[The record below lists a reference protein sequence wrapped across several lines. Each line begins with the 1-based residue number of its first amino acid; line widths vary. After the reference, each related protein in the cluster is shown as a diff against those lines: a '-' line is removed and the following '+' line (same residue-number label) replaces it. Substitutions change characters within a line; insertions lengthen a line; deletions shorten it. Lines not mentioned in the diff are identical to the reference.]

1 MSRIFARIFTPIIT
15 FIRTKDFIMHSLFT
29 PILKLFLYFFF
40 SKRALIAR
48 IMLLEKEREILLRHY
63 RLENKR
69 IPIRHLDRIFLSILN
84 SAHSIRD
91 HLSII
96 KPETL
101 LARQRVLLES
111 FWTYP
116 PHSRGGRPPVSQE
129 IKELV
134 LRMKNE
140 NLSWGYVRISGE
152 LKKLGVD
159 LDSTTI
165 ANILRDFRRKGKAR
179 TSLTWKR
186 FLKSHIDSLFAT
198 DFFTIDTI
206 FNQRFYIF
214 FIISHGT
221 REIVQFAITRNPVKE
236 FVKQQMILFEEKI
249 MRPVYLIHDRSG
261 EFFQDYP
268 SFNIKEVISSVKAP
282 NMNAFA
288 ERFVGSIRREA
299 FDNFIIFNEQQI
311 RKILIEYIDYYNSL
325 RPHQGIECRIPQ
337 GTLPPDDPL
346 LPLKCSSI
354 RSKPILGG
362 LHHHYFRKAA

>member
-1 MSRIFARIFTPIIT
+1 MLPLLSAFM
-15 FIRTKDFIMHSLFT
+15 KLLLFG
-29 PILKLFLYFFF
+29 F
-40 SKRALIAR
+40 SSKKALIAR
-48 IMLLEKEREILLRHY
+48 ILLLEKEREILLRHY
-63 RLENKR
+63 RFENKR
-69 IPIRHLDRIFLSILN
+69 IPIRHLDRIFLAVLN
-84 SAHSIRD
+84 SAHSIINS
-91 HLSII
+91 LAII

-101 LARQRVLLES
+101 LAWQRVLLKS

-116 PHSRGGRPPVSQE
+116 PHPRGGRPPVSQE

-152 LKKLGVD
+152 LKKLGID

-165 ANILRDFRRKGKAR
+165 ANILRHYRRKGKIRA
-179 TSLTWKR
+179 SLTWKK

-236 FVKQQMILFEEKI
+236 FVRQQMILFEEKI
-249 MRPVYLIHDRSG
+249 KRPVYLIHDRSG
-261 EFFQDYP
+261 ELFQDYA
-268 SFNIKEVISSVKAP
+268 SFGIKEIVTSVKAP

-299 FDNFIIFNEQQI
+299 FDSFIVFNEQQI
-311 RKILIEYIDYYNSL
+311 RRILVEYIDYYNSM
-325 RPHQGIECRIPQ
+325 RPHQGIDCRIPA

-346 LPLKCSSI
+346 HPLKCSGI
-354 RSKPILGG
+354 RSKPVLGG
-362 LHHHYFRKAA
+362 LHHHYFRKAS